1 MTFLQIL
8 GLFVGIPLVLIAV
21 ITLAVL
27 ASDWRTSA
35 KLANATSTDGPLFVV
50 SGSAAPDPGR
60 LPREIASGAMNE
72 GGGARGSW

>member
-8 GLFVGIPLVLIAV
+8 GLFVGIPLGLAAV
-21 ITLAVL
+21 IALAVF

-35 KLANATSTDGPLFVV
+35 KSAAPVDGPLFVV

-60 LPREIASGAMNE
+60 LPREIASGAQHA

>member
-8 GLFVGIPLVLIAV
+8 GLFVGIPLGLIAL
-21 ITLAVL
+21 ITLGVL

-35 KLANATSTDGPLFVV
+35 KSDTAPTTDGPLFVV

-60 LPREIASGAMNE
+60 LPREIASGAKNE
-72 GGGARGSW
+72 GGGAHGSW